1 MLERDSVCYL
11 LSAALLCMFMSQC
24 MMRHIC
30 VGVCICLLAIFTSVQ
45 FFVIFFRSA
54 FSYNKRQMSRIYPKG
69 GRVDSSNFMPQVID
83 HSVYSFFVFILYFC
97 CFQAWIVISMNESVF
112 CECVEFS
119 PLLLLQIFWNTGCQM
134 VALNFQTPDL
144 AMQLNQGK
152 FEYNGNCGYAG
163 SVYSVILIMFTVSEF
178 FTVFNRVQN
187 CIVCNYMQ
195 QQLLFSARLNHRN
208 SVCPSICPSVARL
221 DQSNKV
227 QARITKSSPSAAW
240 KTLVSGTVKLSHK
253 FERGYPERGC

>member
-1 MLERDSVCYL
+1 VFVICCQLLCCACLCLSVWWGTFVLVSAYVCWLFSL
-11 LSAALLCMFMSQC
+11 LSSFLLFSLDL
-24 MMRHIC
+24 
-30 VGVCICLLAIFTSVQ
+30 LLATTSDRWVEFIQ
-45 FFVIFFRSA
+45 REVELI
-54 FSYNKRQMSRIYPKG
+54 
-69 GRVDSSNFMPQVID
+69 QVTLCHRWLII

-195 QQLLFSARLNHRN
+195 QQLLFSARLNCLSIHL
-208 SVCPSICPSVARL
+208 SVRRTAGSV
-221 DQSNKV
+221 K
-227 QARITKSSPSAAW
+227 
-240 KTLVSGTVKLSHK
+240 
-253 FERGYPERGC
+253 